1 MKLKFTC
8 VRNPGAPPPWWQNLY
23 RFFPASAEVHQKELR
38 LGSQVASAADMSW
51 NARKGFNQEGRTIQS
66 IFSVIL
72 TEQALSMV

>member
-8 VRNPGAPPPWWQNLY
+8 VMNLGAPPPWWQNLY
-23 RFFPASAEVHQKELR
+23 QFFPASVHQKELR
-38 LGSQVASAADMSW
+38 LGSQVATAADMSW
-51 NARKGFNQEGRTIQS
+51 NARKGFNQEVRTIQS